1 MVPRDKERG
10 RKEGRGA
17 GRRGRGRKGREVLTH
32 DACDALDLSR
42 DSRLLRASRD
52 DVLENCN
59 RITVGGD
66 GEGHVRL
73 CQVEF
78 DSALCTL

>member
-1 MVPRDKERG
+1 M
-10 RKEGRGA
+10 
-17 GRRGRGRKGREVLTH
+17 LTH
-32 DACDALDLSR
+32 DTCDALDLSR

-52 DVLENCN
+52 DTLENRN

-73 CQVEF
+73 GQVEF